1 MRRFAR
7 MDALARLAGLID
19 TLNEYV
25 GRTVAW
31 LALLM
36 VLTQFVVV
44 LMRYVFGVGSVWAQ
58 ESIVYMHATLFM
70 LAAGYTLLHN
80 GHVRVDIFYRT
91 ASPVAR
97 ARIDL
102 VGTLLLLWPVC
113 FLIFYV
119 AFPYVESSWRVR
131 EGSRE
136 TSGIQ
141 GVYLLK
147 SVILVFVVLL
157 ALQGLST
164 VIHALRV
171 LAGLEKPVEE
181 AAPLL

>member
-1 MRRFAR
+1 MNK
-7 MDALARLAGLID
+7 LSRLADLID
-19 TLNEYV
+19 TVNENV
-25 GRTVAW
+25 GRAVAW
-31 LALLM
+31 LALFM

-44 LMRYVFGVGSVWAQ
+44 LMRYIFGVGSVWAQ
-58 ESIVYMHATLFM
+58 ESIVYMHGTLFM

-80 GHVRVDIFYRT
+80 GHVRVDLFYRSS
-91 ASPVAR
+91 SPAFKAWV
-97 ARIDL
+97 DL
-102 VGTLLLLWPVC
+102 FGTLFLLWPVC
-113 FLIFYV
+113 ILIFYV
-119 AFPYVESSWRVR
+119 GFPYVESSWSVR

-164 VIHALRV
+164 IIHSLRI
-171 LAGLEKPVEE
+171 LAGVEKPAGE
-181 AAPLL
+181 ASPLL

>member
-1 MRRFAR
+1 MNKLWH
-7 MDALARLAGLID
+7 LATLID
-19 TLNEYV
+19 SLNETI
-25 GRTVAW
+25 GRAVAW

-58 ESIVYMHATLFM
+58 ESIVYMHGTMFM

-80 GHVRVDIFYRT
+80 GHVRVDVIYRA
-91 ASPVAR
+91 ASPAFKAWV
-97 ARIDL
+97 DL
-102 VGTLLLLWPVC
+102 LGTVFLLLPVC

-119 AFPYVESSWRVR
+119 GLPYVESSWSSF

-164 VIHALRV
+164 IIHALRV
-171 LAGLEKPVEE
+171 LAGQEKPVEE
-181 AAPLL
+181 AATIL

>member
-1 MRRFAR
+1 MT
-7 MDALARLAGLID
+7 ALARLASLID
-19 TLNEYV
+19 AANERV
-25 GRTVAW
+25 GRAVAW
-31 LALLM
+31 LTLLM

-44 LMRYVFGVGSVWAQ
+44 LMRYVFGIGSVWAQ
-58 ESIVYMHATLFM
+58 ESIVYMHGTLFM

-80 GHVRVDIFYRT
+80 GHVRVDVFYRS
-91 ASPVAR
+91 ASPEYKAR
-97 ARIDL
+97 VDL
-102 VGTLLLLWPVC
+102 AGTLFLLWPVC

-119 AFPYVESSWRVR
+119 AFPYVESSWSVR

-181 AAPLL
+181 ASPLL

>member
-1 MRRFAR
+1 MAS
-7 MDALARLAGLID
+7 LARIAGLID
-19 TLNEYV
+19 ALNERV
-25 GRTVAW
+25 GRTLSW
-31 LALLM
+31 LTLLM
-36 VLTQFVVV
+36 VLVQFVVV
-44 LMRYVFGVGSVWAQ
+44 LQRYVFGIGSIWAQ
-58 ESIVYMHATLFM
+58 ESIVYMHGTLFM

-80 GHVRVDIFYRT
+80 GHVRVDVFYRT
-91 ASPVAR
+91 ASPAYKAR
-97 ARIDL
+97 VDL
-102 VGTLLLLWPVC
+102 LGTLLLLWPVC

-119 AFPYVESSWRVR
+119 AFPYVESSWAVR

-164 VIHALRV
+164 VIHSLRV

-181 AAPLL
+181 ASPVL

>member
-1 MRRFAR
+1 MT
-7 MDALARLAGLID
+7 ALARLASLID
-19 TLNEYV
+19 AVNERV
-25 GRTVAW
+25 GRVVAW
-31 LALLM
+31 LTLAM

-44 LMRYVFGVGSVWAQ
+44 LMRYVFGIGSVWAQ
-58 ESIVYMHATLFM
+58 ESIVYMHGTLFM

-80 GHVRVDIFYRT
+80 GHVRVDVFYRS
-91 ASPVAR
+91 AAPRYKAR
-97 ARIDL
+97 VDL
-102 VGTLLLLWPVC
+102 AGTLFLLWPVC

-119 AFPYVESSWRVR
+119 AFPYVESSWSVR

>member
-1 MRRFAR
+1 MSRAAPMRN
-7 MDALARLAGLID
+7 LARLATAID
-19 TLNEYV
+19 TLNERV
-25 GRTVAW
+25 GRAVAW
-31 LALLM
+31 LALAM
-36 VLTQFVVV
+36 VLAQFVVV
-44 LMRYVFGVGSVWAQ
+44 LMRYVFGIGSVWAQ
-58 ESIVYMHATLFM
+58 ESIIYMHGTLFM

-91 ASPVAR
+91 ASPAYKAR
-97 ARIDL
+97 VDL
-102 VGTLLLLWPVC
+102 LGTLLLLWPVC

-147 SVILVFVVLL
+147 SVILVYVVLL

-164 VIHALRV
+164 VIHSLRV
-171 LAGLEKPVEE
+171 LAGYEEPVEE
-181 AAPLL
+181 ASPVL